1 MDVWRYEISLQV
13 LEKTFN
19 KWVQQMSEIFF
30 MSEQSI
36 FLKAGMLS
44 CLLYKH
50 QWNIPFHYNILSRF
64 FRDHSEKD
72 KIIIIALSE

>member
-19 KWVQQMSEIFF
+19 KGVQQMSEIFF

-44 CLLYKH
+44 SVYYI
-50 QWNIPFHYNILSRF
+50 NTNEIYYFT
-64 FRDHSEKD
+64 
-72 KIIIIALSE
+72 IIF